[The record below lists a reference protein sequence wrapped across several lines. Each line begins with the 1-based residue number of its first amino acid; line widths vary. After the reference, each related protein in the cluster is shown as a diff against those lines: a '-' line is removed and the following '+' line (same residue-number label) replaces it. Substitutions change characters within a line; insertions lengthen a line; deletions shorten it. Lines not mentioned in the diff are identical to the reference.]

1 METMDP
7 EHNKTQLVSKTKKK
21 KRKKEGKKE
30 GRAAK
35 FVNSTSAKQPLIQ
48 GENHNANQ
56 KII

>member
-35 FVNSTSAKQPLIQ
+35 FVNSTSAK
-48 GENHNANQ
+48 
-56 KII
+56 